1 MDRKMW
7 TIVLTCSLT
16 QFKPFTVN
24 SVRLHVFESV
34 SSC

>member
-16 QFKPFTVN
+16 HFKRMTVN
-24 SVRLHVFESV
+24 SVRLHVVESV
-34 SSC
+34 SPW